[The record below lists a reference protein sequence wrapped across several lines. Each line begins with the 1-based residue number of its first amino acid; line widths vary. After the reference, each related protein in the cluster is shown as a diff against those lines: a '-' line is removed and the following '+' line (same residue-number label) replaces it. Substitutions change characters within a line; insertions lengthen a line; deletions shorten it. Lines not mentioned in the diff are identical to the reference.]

1 MACVVKCNTVKNVPK
16 KLRLHGWLNK
26 HISTNVYS
34 PFSRRLG
41 YWGLATQ
48 LPGLFFYGCRS
59 LEHDG
64 RHLTRSHDRGLRIH
78 ELEDARL
85 HTPLC
90 ANDR

>member
-1 MACVVKCNTVKNVPK
+1 MAEQAHFNQ
-16 KLRLHGWLNK
+16 RLL
-26 HISTNVYS
+26 

-41 YWGLATQ
+41 HWGLATQ

-78 ELEDARL
+78 ELEDTRL
-85 HTPLC
+85 HALWQALEPLQPPVG
-90 ANDR
+90 R